1 MSVYDNFADSP
12 NQIKIE
18 GQEITIKFQ
27 RTSDTTARISW
38 NIPPPAHGCS
48 ADRQAYDG
56 IVITIAN
63 TPANYITTSPKD
75 GTYYDGDPTADYDLH
90 SGSVIGGAYVVAA
103 LYHDK
108 TTTFIDIDGIK
119 PKTPYYVSGYAVDAV
134 GRYHREGVHAYSLP
148 TGIQSYA
155 TEDFPAKHE
164 VYIYSVTPITLKSPT
179 GLQPNTNYTL
189 PIKIECKQQDY
200 IINGSNARTY
210 GQLVEEINRQF
221 MLTGEVYSAPLAPN
235 TGNYYR
241 DANGMFSLWNG
252 AKMLPANVLVSPR
265 DPRVPLEGMYWV
277 DGSGTLHVYTTLGW
291 TIVAQVIASTEP
303 PTALNAYDIWF
314 DGTTVRVWEEGHWCD
329 YVTIISDRNPQLP
342 PDLKAN
348 DYWYN
353 TVDNEIFKWNDILQK
368 WDDALVI
375 YFDQDP
381 NTLNTGSFWY
391 DEKNSK
397 MKRFVGSTWNVV
409 AGVLY
414 ANSDAE
420 GNLPEIYDSQVAAGK
435 YWFDTREHKFYQRN
449 LLNTAWESI
458 RFVSFPVNPR
468 NRKSCD
474 LWWNSSPSVDD
485 LFVWEAVTSTWVPVG
500 NFYRRDTDPS
510 NAPLLDPNTAWVDG
524 DGKIYLITPQA
535 CKSVNYINS
544 PVNPRDIQDGMI
556 WLRPDGTYFI
566 YASGQWEPMTNIIRA
581 SADPFDT
588 FEGMLWFD
596 TVNEKLFKLVN
607 GVWEVQ
613 CLFTDATIYPT
624 TGQHWYNTVD
634 GILLEWNGS
643 AWVPSQPYIKA
654 QFVQRPC
661 LDEYE
666 KIVFSTKKTGCHEAF
681 EVASEGNTLFS
692 SLANSVIYT
701 DPLDGSDGADAGPMY
716 LQLGVG
722 DDGSPDERRA
732 LHEEIRMTFGY
743 PTVRVELTKQQL
755 DRCVD
760 NALLMLRKHSTYSYK
775 KGMFFMDLKSNQQV
789 YKLTNR
795 CVGFN
800 KIVDI
805 LAIHRIKA
813 GAFRT
818 AYSQN
823 DNFAFAA
830 LQQLYTLGTFDMLT
844 FHLTSAYV
852 EELETLFASR
862 IMYQWLERKREL
874 KIYQVPRSKERV
886 LIEAIVERPE
896 QELLT
901 DRETA
906 YWLKRWAIVEAKG
919 MLAQIRGKFATLPGP
934 NGTTTLNASDL
945 QAQLEQERQNLI
957 DEVQSKAMQDLTD
970 IGMKAHFVMG

>member
-1 MSVYDNFADSP
+1 MSVYDNFADTP
-12 NQIKIE
+12 NQIKTE

-56 IVITIAN
+56 IVITVAN
-63 TPANYITTSPKD
+63 TPANYISTSPKD
-75 GTYYDGDPTADYDLH
+75 GTYYEGDPTADYDLH
-90 SGSVIGGAYVVAA
+90 SGSVIDTAYVVAA

-119 PKTPYYVSGYAVDAV
+119 PKTPYYVSGYAVDGV

-148 TGIQSYA
+148 TGTQSYT
-155 TEDFPAKHE
+155 TEDFPAVHE
-164 VYIYSVTPITLKSPT
+164 IFVYSVNPVLPKSPT
-179 GLQPNTNYTL
+179 GLLPNTNYTL
-189 PIKIECKQQDY
+189 PIKVECKQQDY
-200 IINGSNARTY
+200 TINGSNALTY
-210 GQLVEEINRQF
+210 GQLVEEINRQL
-221 MLTGEVYSAPLAPN
+221 MLSGDVYTAPLPPNAGYYYRAPN
-235 TGNYYR
+235 GSYSVWNGSKLLPAQVLSSTQDPLIPVEGTYWV
-241 DANGMFSLWNG
+241 DANG
-252 AKMLPANVLVSPR
+252 
-265 DPRVPLEGMYWV
+265 
-277 DGSGTLHVYTTLGW
+277 TLHIYTTLGW
-291 TIVAQVIASTEP
+291 SVVAQVITSAEP
-303 PTALNAYDIWF
+303 PTSLSAYDIWF

-348 DYWYN
+348 DYWFN
-353 TVDNEIFKWNDILQK
+353 TLDNEFFKWNDILQK

-381 NTLNTGSFWY
+381 NTLSTGSFWY
-391 DEKNSK
+391 DEKNAK
-397 MKRFVGSTWNVV
+397 IKRFVGSTWNVV
-409 AGVLY
+409 ADVLY
-414 ANSDAE
+414 ANSDAD
-420 GNLPEIYDSQVAAGK
+420 GNLPEIYDIQVVGGK
-435 YWFDTREHKFYQRN
+435 YWFDTRLHKFYQRN
-449 LLNTAWESI
+449 LLNTQWDDI
-458 RFVSFPVNPR
+458 KFVSFPVNPK

-474 LWWNSSPSVDD
+474 LWWNPSPSVDD
-485 LFVWEAVTSTWVPVG
+485 IFVWEAVTSTWIPVG
-500 NFYRRDTDPS
+500 NFYRQESDP
-510 NAPLLDPNTAWVDG
+510 NAAPLLEPNTAWVDS
-524 DGKIYLITPQA
+524 DGKIYLITPQS
-535 CKSVNYINS
+535 CVPVNYINS
-544 PVNPRDIQDGMI
+544 PVNPRDIQEGMI
-556 WLRPDGTYFI
+556 WLRPDGTYFM
-566 YASGQWEPMTNIIRA
+566 YVSGEWQEITNIIR
-581 SADPFDT
+581 STVDPFET
-588 FEGMLWFD
+588 FEGMLWYNPS
-596 TVNEKLFKLVN
+596 TEVLNKLVN
-607 GVWEVQ
+607 GIWEAQ
-613 CLFTDATIYPT
+613 CLIVDMSIFPVK
-624 TGQHWYNTVD
+624 GQQWYNTVD
-634 GILLEWNGS
+634 KILLEWNGS
-643 AWVPSQPYIKA
+643 AWVPSQPYIKVE
-654 QFVQRPC
+654 FVQRLC

-666 KIVFSTKKTGCHEAF
+666 KFVFSTKKTGCHEAF
-681 EVASEGNTLFS
+681 EVASDGNTLFD
-692 SLANSVIYT
+692 SLTNSVIYT
-701 DPLDGSDGADAGPMY
+701 DPLDGYDGVDAGPMY

-732 LHEEIRMTFGY
+732 LHEDIRSRFGH

-755 DRCVD
+755 DGCID
-760 NALLMLRKHSTYSYK
+760 NALLILRKHSTYSYK
-775 KGMFFMDLKSNQQV
+775 KAMFFMDLKKNQQV
-789 YKLTNR
+789 YKMTNR

-800 KIVDI
+800 KIVDV
-805 LAIHRIKA
+805 LALHRTKA

-886 LIEAIVERPE
+886 LVEAIIERTE

-906 YWLKRWAIVEAKG
+906 YWLKRWATVEAKAI
-919 MLAQIRGKFATLPGP
+919 LVQIRGKFATLPGP

-945 QAQLEQERQNLI
+945 QAQLDQERQSLI